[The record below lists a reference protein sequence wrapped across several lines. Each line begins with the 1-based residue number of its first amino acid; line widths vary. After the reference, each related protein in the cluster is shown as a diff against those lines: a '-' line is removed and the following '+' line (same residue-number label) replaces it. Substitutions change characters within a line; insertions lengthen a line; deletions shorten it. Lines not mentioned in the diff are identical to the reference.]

1 MDSLTKYA
9 PDVVVLNIG
18 CATVDGI
25 GAIIMGKEDALRTLD
40 ILPAATIVAS
50 HMEAVNHC
58 LLSRA
63 ELRDYTAEQ
72 GIQQNVLVPEDGET
86 LSL

>member
-1 MDSLTKYA
+1 
-9 PDVVVLNIG
+9 
-18 CATVDGI
+18 
-25 GAIIMGKEDALRTLD
+25 
-40 ILPAATIVAS
+40 
-50 HMEAVNHC
+50 MEAVNHC